1 MANHSVGFGKTL
13 LRIRKNKHYSQQ
25 YMAENKIHQST
36 YSKMERDLIEPTLG
50 NYRHLLSR
58 LDMTDEEFHYVMN
71 GYNHS
76 EKDQLVASFM
86 NLSFNDVSLLKE
98 IREKALK
105 YLDVHTDYIIADI
118 VHLTD
123 ALIILAQTGDILGA
137 RKEAIPVWK
146 RLEKLDG
153 WYLVELGMINAL
165 LFLFPIDEAILIS
178 GTAFAQIKK
187 YAGHPSSTKI
197 AVSLRYNLCL
207 LLLKNGRY
215 AETIA
220 CIDELIPAA
229 KAAGSYRHLSVCHL
243 RKGFALAKTGSP
255 EGQKM
260 IDRAFRLIEAADD
273 PAFKAS
279 LENEYTILN
288 ETISK

>member
-1 MANHSVGFGKTL
+1 MDNHSAGFGKTL
-13 LRIRKNKHYSQQ
+13 LRIRKNKRYSQQ

-58 LDMTDEEFHYVMN
+58 LDMSDEELHYIMN
-71 GYNHS
+71 EYNHS
-76 EKDQLVASFM
+76 EKEQLMSAFM
-86 NLSFNDVSLLKE
+86 NLSFNDVALLEELRK
-98 IREKALK
+98 KAQK
-105 YLDVHTDYIIADI
+105 YLKVHADYIISDI

-123 ALIILAQTGDILGA
+123 ALIIMARTGDILGA
-137 RKEAIPVWK
+137 RKEALPVWE

-153 WYLVELGMINAL
+153 WYLVELRMINAM

-178 GTAFAQIKK
+178 GTAFAQTQK
-187 YAGHPSSTKI
+187 YAGHPSAAKI

-215 AETIA
+215 EETVA

-229 KAAGSYRHLSVCHL
+229 KEAGSYRHLSVCYL
-243 RKGFALAKTGSP
+243 RKGFALAKAGMP
-255 EGQKM
+255 EGKKM
-260 IDRAFRLIEAADD
+260 IDRAFHLIEAADD
-273 PAFKAS
+273 LAFKAS
-279 LENEYTILN
+279 LENEYTIL
-288 ETISK
+288 EGTVS